1 MAMPWTS
8 AIRRKKQLAVYTGS
22 SLGSW
27 AGIVKDALQEF
38 NSLSRTH
45 QLGVT
50 LSESSHPPTDR
61 GGADVSLQTANGALS
76 FSYGGTTRTGSFPG
90 VQKHGLTLLFS
101 RDGFIEKAAVFL
113 PSQPQ
118 LHTPNGSRAVGPNVM
133 KLIAI
138 HELVH
143 ACGLENGEHSPND
156 LFQANPQV
164 YPGDTAAGD
173 KVTIP
178 GSGKVRLMPPFVLSG
193 PTASYIRR
201 LWA

>member
-8 AIRRKKQLAVYTGS
+8 AIKRKKQLAVYTGS

-27 AGIVKDALQEF
+27 AGILKDVIREF
-38 NSLSRTH
+38 NSLSRKY

-50 LSESSHPPTDR
+50 LIESSNPPTDT
-61 GGADVSLQTANGALS
+61 GGADISIQSANGAVS
-76 FSYGGTTRTGSFPG
+76 FSYGGVTKPGSFSG
-90 VQKHGLTLLFS
+90 IQMHGLTLLFS

-113 PSQPQ
+113 PSHPQ
-118 LHTPNGSRAVGPNVM
+118 VNTPNGLRAVGPNVM

-143 ACGLENGEHSPND
+143 ACGLTNNEHSPSD

-173 KVTIP
+173 KVMIQT
-178 GSGKVRLMPPFVLSG
+178 GGKVTGMPPFVLSSQ
-193 PTASYIRR
+193 TANHVKR
-201 LWA
+201 LWT

>member
-8 AIRRKKQLAVYTGS
+8 AIKRKKQLTVYTGS

-27 AGIVKDALQEF
+27 AGIVKDAIREF
-38 NSLSRTH
+38 NSLSRKH

-50 LSESSHPPTDR
+50 FAESSKPSTDT
-61 GGADVSLQTANGALS
+61 GGADVSVQSVNGAVS
-76 FSYGGTTRTGSFPG
+76 FSYGEVTRTGSLSG
-90 VQKHGLTLLFS
+90 TGLHGLTLLFS
-101 RDGFIEKAAVFL
+101 RDGFLEKAAVFL

-118 LHTPNGSRAVGPNVM
+118 VNTPKVVRAVGMNVM

-143 ACGLENGEHSPND
+143 ACGLTNNEHSPND

-173 KVTIP
+173 KVMIQTV
-178 GSGKVRLMPPFVLSG
+178 GKVSGMPPFILSG
-193 PTASYIRR
+193 PTANHIKR
-201 LWA
+201 LWT